1 MAIPHLMMPNDSSAR
16 YPEESAVRT
25 GALLVLPTFRHRTV
39 ADVMNVM
46 IATDARKKNSLRCH
60 FSCRP
65 CDSTAAVT
73 HAEGADCVSLNQKRK
88 RRHVVFIHRVR
99 ELNIWLAATL
109 QMHSVLSTET
119 SCRPC

>member
-1 MAIPHLMMPNDSSAR
+1 MAIPHLMVPNDSSAR

-25 GALLVLPTFRHRTV
+25 GAVLVLPTFRHRTV

-65 CDSTAAVT
+65 CDCTAAVT
-73 HAEGADCVSLNQKRK
+73 HAEGADCVLLYENQKEGMLYLC
-88 RRHVVFIHRVR
+88 I
-99 ELNIWLAATL
+99 A
-109 QMHSVLSTET
+109 
-119 SCRPC
+119 